1 VAGGAGERGFDRVR
15 DRVRSAGTSVRLVAD
30 AVQAALRALEAES
43 VRLRAMA
50 LTYISLFALVP
61 ALLVAFSVVQAF
73 TGMDR
78 IAGLVHEFLFEN
90 LAVGARETV
99 EPYLQRFVAN
109 AHATS
114 AGLVGG
120 ALLVWSAVSLFSNV
134 EAALNDI
141 WGVGR
146 RRSRT
151 QQAVI
156 YWVGLT
162 LGPLLLAGSVTLAGY
177 ARNLLA
183 GTGIKALAAG
193 AGAVLTCTFFTL
205 LYVIVP
211 YTKVK
216 VRAALLGGVA
226 AGLVWEGAKWGYA
239 LAVAR
244 LFKYHAIYG
253 SVAAVP
259 IFIFWLFL
267 SWTVL
272 LFGARLAYV
281 VQYAA
286 ALRERGPRGTSRSI
300 REILAGQALLVISR
314 AFDRMELPPDPGD
327 VAARLGASAEEA
339 GEALSA
345 LRRAGLV
352 ISVADGGL
360 LPARP
365 LERLTLLDVRR
376 AVLGG
381 DPEGRSGRGGI
392 PEIIKEI
399 EEQAGERLAAV
410 TFRSLCEPERS
421 TPTEGA
427 PADVGTEGGR
437 PRAAPGG

>member
-1 VAGGAGERGFDRVR
+1 
-15 DRVRSAGTSVRLVAD
+15 
-30 AVQAALRALEAES
+30 
-43 VRLRAMA
+43 
-50 LTYISLFALVP
+50 
-61 ALLVAFSVVQAF
+61 
-73 TGMDR
+73 
-78 IAGLVHEFLFEN
+78 
-90 LAVGARETV
+90 
-99 EPYLQRFVAN
+99 
-109 AHATS
+109 
-114 AGLVGG
+114 
-120 ALLVWSAVSLFSNV
+120 VSLFSNV

-327 VAARLGASAEEA
+327 VAARLGASAE
-339 GEALSA
+339 G
-345 LRRAGLV
+345 R
-352 ISVADGGL
+352 
-360 LPARP
+360 
-365 LERLTLLDVRR
+365 VRR
-376 AVLGG
+376 CR
-381 DPEGRSGRGGI
+381 RS
-392 PEIIKEI
+392 
-399 EEQAGERLAAV
+399 AG
-410 TFRSLCEPERS
+410 
-421 TPTEGA
+421 
-427 PADVGTEGGR
+427 
-437 PRAAPGG
+437 PGS